1 MQTFYAKSES
11 LHGKVTNK
19 EHLERVAALAER
31 FGQEIGCPQQ
41 ARLAGQ
47 WHDFGKYSARFQQVL
62 AGTMQHIDH
71 AMPGAV
77 MLYIARHLPK
87 KPERLPDY
95 APVLEAIQGHHDGL
109 VGLDTLVRQGGEE
122 DMLLALYRDD
132 KADCCPGGKTP
143 ALRGTAEYAG
153 AWQAFKADFPDL
165 RIPALPARHCQ
176 NRVEDM
182 LDTRMLFS
190 CLVDADYSTSAADND
205 PLYLQ
210 KASGAPL
217 DADAALQT
225 LYDHCAALRAGSTA
239 DPALNAIRDRVFA
252 QCGDAGQAPCGL
264 FTLTA
269 PTGVGKTLAML
280 HFALRHCGVNGLRR
294 IIVVLPFLTL
304 AEQSEREYRR
314 ILPDLLVDHSQKNLP
329 DEARE
334 LAARWDAPLVLT
346 TSVKFFESLFADK
359 PTDCRKLHSIADSV
373 VLFDEAQSLPADL
386 APATVQA
393 VNALCRKYRCSMV
406 FSTATQPDFRALP
419 GEDWTPTE
427 ILPNGAALY
436 DQMRRV
442 RVEWRLFVNQERE
455 QKNPTWEQLAAE
467 IAGQD
472 RVCVLVNLRRHARE
486 LFHYLEAL
494 CGKDGL
500 FLLTTDLCPA
510 HRLQVVAEIKARL
523 KAGRSCRVVA
533 TQCIEAGVDLDFDAM
548 YRALAPLESIIQA
561 AGRCNRNGRL
571 SGGGRVVVFE
581 PADAHYPGGS
591 YEKAA
596 NIVKELWADD
606 PALDINDPALIR
618 EYYRRFFRSVRGK
631 AALEKALR
639 TKNYPAVA
647 KEYALITQSGV
658 KLIVPWQG
666 EIEMYRTVQAQARS
680 GLTAALLRQAA
691 PLTVNCFERDWVEQ
705 HAECLYYPP
714 RRGRPATPSD
724 TYILNEPW
732 EGQTSF
738 YNDVTG
744 LTLDST
750 LPEDFMV

>member
-1 MQTFYAKSES
+1 MQAFYAKSDS
-11 LHGKVTNK
+11 LHGRVTNK

-31 FGQEIGCPQQ
+31 FGQEIGCPEQ

-62 AGTMQHIDH
+62 AGTMQRVDH
-71 AMPGAV
+71 ALPGAV
-77 MLYIARHLPK
+77 MLYMARHLSM
-87 KPERLPDY
+87 KPDKRSNY

-109 VGLDTLVRQGGEE
+109 VGLETMAQA
-122 DMLLALYRDD
+122 LLATYQQPD
-132 KADCCPGGKTP
+132 ADCCPSGKTP
-143 ALRGTAEYAG
+143 ALRGAAEYAG
-153 AWQAFKADFPDL
+153 AWQAFTADFPDL
-165 RIPALPARHCQ
+165 RPPALPARRCQ

-280 HFALRHCGVNGLRR
+280 HFALRHCGANGLRR

-304 AEQSEREYRR
+304 AEQSEREYKQ

-359 PTDCRKLHSIADSV
+359 PTDCRKLHSITDSV

-393 VNALCRKYRCSMV
+393 VNTLCRKYRCSMV

-419 GEDWTPTE
+419 GADWTPTE

-442 RVEWRLFVNQERE
+442 RVEWRLFVNQKRD
-455 QKNPTWEQLAAE
+455 QNPTWEQLAAE

-486 LFHYLEAL
+486 LFHHLEAL

-571 SGGGRVVVFE
+571 PGGGRVVVFE
-581 PADAHYPGGS
+581 PAEARYPGGS

-606 PALDINDPALIR
+606 PGLDINDPALIR
-618 EYYRRFFRSVRGK
+618 EYYRRFFGGVAGK
-631 AALEKALR
+631 PALEKALQ
-639 TKNYPAVA
+639 TKDYPAVA
-647 KEYALITQSGV
+647 KEYALITQGGV

-666 EIEMYRTVQAQARS
+666 EIELYRAVQAQARS

-691 PLTVNCFERDWVEQ
+691 PLTVNCFEQDWVEQ
-705 HAECLYYPP
+705 HAERLYYPA
-714 RRGRPATPSD
+714 RRGRPAMPGD
-724 TYILNEPW
+724 TYIIKEPLQ
-732 EGQTSF
+732 GQTSF

-744 LTLDST
+744 LTPDST

>member
-1 MQTFYAKSES
+1 M
-11 LHGKVTNK
+11 
-19 EHLERVAALAER
+19 
-31 FGQEIGCPQQ
+31 
-41 ARLAGQ
+41 
-47 WHDFGKYSARFQQVL
+47 
-62 AGTMQHIDH
+62 
-71 AMPGAV
+71 
-77 MLYIARHLPK
+77 
-87 KPERLPDY
+87 
-95 APVLEAIQGHHDGL
+95 
-109 VGLDTLVRQGGEE
+109 
-122 DMLLALYRDD
+122 
-132 KADCCPGGKTP
+132 
-143 ALRGTAEYAG
+143 
-153 AWQAFKADFPDL
+153 
-165 RIPALPARHCQ
+165 
-176 NRVEDM
+176 
-182 LDTRMLFS
+182 
-190 CLVDADYSTSAADND
+190 
-205 PLYLQ
+205 
-210 KASGAPL
+210 
-217 DADAALQT
+217 
-225 LYDHCAALRAGSTA
+225 
-239 DPALNAIRDRVFA
+239 
-252 QCGDAGQAPCGL
+252 
-264 FTLTA
+264 
-269 PTGVGKTLAML
+269 
-280 HFALRHCGVNGLRR
+280 
-294 IIVVLPFLTL
+294 
-304 AEQSEREYRR
+304 
-314 ILPDLLVDHSQKNLP
+314 
-329 DEARE
+329 
-334 LAARWDAPLVLT
+334 
-346 TSVKFFESLFADK
+346 
-359 PTDCRKLHSIADSV
+359 

-393 VNALCRKYRCSMV
+393 VNTLCRKYRCSMV

-419 GEDWTPTE
+419 GADWTPTE
-427 ILPNGAALY
+427 ILPNSAALY

-486 LFHYLEAL
+486 LFHCLEEL

-571 SGGGRVVVFE
+571 PGGGRVVVFE
-581 PADAHYPGGS
+581 PAEARYPGGS

-606 PALDINDPALIR
+606 PALDINDPALIQ
-618 EYYRRFFRSVRGK
+618 EYYRRFFGGVRGK

-639 TKNYPAVA
+639 TKDYLAVA

-666 EIEMYRTVQAQARS
+666 EIELYRAVQAQARS

-705 HAECLYYPP
+705 HAERLYYPA
-714 RRGRPATPSD
+714 RRGRPAMPSD
-724 TYILNEPW
+724 TYIIKEPQ

-744 LTLDST
+744 LTPDST

>member
-1 MQTFYAKSES
+1 MQAFYAKSDS
-11 LHGKVTNK
+11 LHGRVTNK

-31 FGQEIGCPQQ
+31 FGQEIGCPEQ

-62 AGTMQHIDH
+62 AGTMQRVDH
-71 AMPGAV
+71 ALPGAV
-77 MLYIARHLPK
+77 MLYIARHLPM
-87 KPERLPDY
+87 KPDKRSNY

-109 VGLDTLVRQGGEE
+109 IGLETMAEA
-122 DMLLALYRDD
+122 LLATYQQPD
-132 KADCCPGGKTP
+132 ADCCPSGKTP

-153 AWQAFKADFPDL
+153 AWQAFTADFPDL
-165 RIPALPARHCQ
+165 RPPALPARRCQ

-280 HFALRHCGVNGLRR
+280 HFALRHCGANGLRR

-304 AEQSEREYRR
+304 AEQSEREYKQ

-393 VNALCRKYRCSMV
+393 VNTLCRKYRCSMV

-419 GEDWTPTE
+419 GADWSPTE

-436 DQMRRV
+436 DRMRRV
-442 RVEWRLFVNQERE
+442 RVEWRLFINEERD

-486 LFHYLEAL
+486 LFHCLEEL

-571 SGGGRVVVFE
+571 PGGGRVVVFE
-581 PADAHYPGGS
+581 PADPHYPGGS
-591 YEKAA
+591 YKEAA
-596 NIVKELWADD
+596 YIVKELWADN
-606 PALDINDPALIR
+606 PGLDINDPALIQK
-618 EYYRRFFRSVRGK
+618 YYRRFFGDVAGK
-631 AALEKALR
+631 PALEKALQ
-639 TKNYPAVA
+639 TKDYPAVA

-666 EIEMYRTVQAQARS
+666 EIELYRAVQAQARS

-691 PLTVNCFERDWVEQ
+691 PLTVNCFEQDWVEQ
-705 HAECLYYPP
+705 HAERLYYPA
-714 RRGRPATPSD
+714 RRGRPAMPGD
-724 TYILNEPW
+724 TYIVKEPLQ
-732 EGQTSF
+732 GQTSF

-744 LTLDST
+744 LTPDST